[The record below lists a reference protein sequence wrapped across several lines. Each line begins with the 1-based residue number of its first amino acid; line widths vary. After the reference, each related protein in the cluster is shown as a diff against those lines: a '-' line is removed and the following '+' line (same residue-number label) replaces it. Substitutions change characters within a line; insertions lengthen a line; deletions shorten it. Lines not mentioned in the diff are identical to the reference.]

1 MTLRRPLP
9 ALSDLLGLH
18 VLTMG
23 SSNPAS
29 CLNSSRRCD
38 QVRSTGR
45 IHRTA
50 IDGNGDAGHR
60 SSSHS
65 ERITSTRRT
74 IGPPSRTRRHTT
86 YTGTSAWSG
95 TRSSQRRQSLWT
107 AAGCG
112 SCRTPSASPP
122 PRGRTTGLSPS
133 PGVRLL
139 APVGVIAAAV
149 DVPTAGD
156 GLVQSPQSLHV
167 AIRPTPTSTPMV
179 GPDFTA
185 GSPRERLDAATG
197 EPRPRRPVDRNFAD
211 GSGEPR
217 MLHHGD
223 LADLRQDHNL
233 VVHAHGV
240 RSIVGAK
247 ALLMPPALEPRESG
261 MATGTLA
268 SPHALAMSS
277 PGVRRLTQ
285 VDDRAGN
292 LGAGGG
298 SAREKMRRPGRASTP
313 AGAPPESLII

>member
-29 CLNSSRRCD
+29 CLDSSRRCD

-65 ERITSTRRT
+65 ERTTSTRRT

-86 YTGTSAWSG
+86 CTGTSAWSG

-156 GLVQSPQSLHV
+156 GPVWSPRSLDAAVQRFRILNRG
-167 AIRPTPTSTPMV
+167 AIRARRHQANAHV
-179 GPDFTA
+179 NADGR
-185 GSPRERLDAATG
+185 PRLHRRQPLASLEAATG
-197 EPRPRRPVDRNFAD
+197 EPRPRRPVDRNLAD
-211 GSGEPR
+211 GSSVRRTADAPPWRPCRSSAGSQPCRPR
-217 MLHHGD
+217 ARCPVHCLS
-223 LADLRQDHNL
+223 ARKPCSCLRRLNL
-233 VVHAHGV
+233 GNPAG
-240 RSIVGAK
+240 R
-247 ALLMPPALEPRESG
+247 PERWPALTRW
-261 MATGTLA
+261 
-268 SPHALAMSS
+268 
-277 PGVRRLTQ
+277 R
-285 VDDRAGN
+285 
-292 LGAGGG
+292 
-298 SAREKMRRPGRASTP
+298 
-313 AGAPPESLII
+313 